1 MGDHGSTRQQ
11 YSRYRLARADR
22 SLPIREVTLVKGA
35 AEPLYAQLY
44 TQLRA
49 AIVAG
54 ERWAVGARLPSSR
67 ELANELGVSRN
78 TVVLAYQRLAEDGF
92 VHGMAGGG
100 TVVAELPKLA
110 ASTPE
115 STTLCDN
122 AAVEQAPY
130 GLPNSAFPVGVP
142 PVDLFPTALWSGLTS
157 RRLRTSGVR
166 VLLGS
171 GRLGYRPL
179 REAIAGYLW
188 VVRGIRCSAEQVVV
202 TRGLDAGLDLLG
214 RVLSR
219 PDDQVW
225 CEEPGYYRGVDALTR
240 QGLRCV
246 PVRVDAHGMD
256 VDLAREEW
264 PAATM
269 AMVSAACQL
278 PLAVSMSQARRARL
292 LDHAH
297 RTGMWIVEHEND
309 TAFLGR
315 QASGPLI
322 AGDTH
327 GRVIHVGG
335 FDAVLFPQLH
345 VGYCVVP
352 SELIEPVGRELVDSG
367 AQASGLTQAVLADF
381 LNHHRFARFLMRIT
395 SACAARRDALRDALL
410 RLPDA
415 PLTLVGDGQGSCVTA
430 LFRRDVREDG
440 LIADAARQSLR
451 LVPLSRYFSG
461 NGPATTGLLLGCG
474 AAREEAIGPA
484 VRLLA
489 GLLRRHARP

>member
-1 MGDHGSTRQQ
+1 MGDHGATRQQ

-22 SLPIREVTLVKGA
+22 TLPIRDVTLVKGA

-54 ERWAVGARLPSSR
+54 ERWAVGARLPASR

-110 ASTPE
+110 ADTPE
-115 STTLCDN
+115 SATVCDSS
-122 AAVEQAPY
+122 AVEQAPY

-142 PVDLFPTALWSGLTS
+142 PVDLFPTALWAGLTS

-188 VVRGIRCSAEQVVV
+188 VVRGIRCSAEQVII

-214 RVLSR
+214 RVLAGR
-219 PDDQVW
+219 GDQVW

-240 QGLRCV
+240 QGLRCL

-256 VDLAREEW
+256 VDLAREQW
-264 PAATM
+264 PGATM

-278 PLAVSMSQARRARL
+278 PLSVAMSAPRRARL
-292 LDHAH
+292 LEHAQ
-297 RTGMWIVEHEND
+297 RTGMWIVEHESD

-315 QASGPLI
+315 QAAAPLI
-322 AGDTH
+322 ADDTH
-327 GRVIHVGG
+327 GRVVHVGG
-335 FDAVLFPQLH
+335 FDSVLFPQLH

-352 SELIEPVGRELVDSG
+352 SELIEPVGRELVDAG

-381 LNHHRFARFLMRIT
+381 LNHHRFARFLTRIAL
-395 SACAARRDALRDALL
+395 ACATRRDALRDVLL
-410 RLPDA
+410 RLPDT
-415 PLTLVGDGQGSCVTA
+415 PLTLVGDGTGSTVTA

-440 LIADAARQSLR
+440 LIADAARQSLH
-451 LVPLSRYFSG
+451 LVPLSRYFSDTSV
-461 NGPATTGLLLGCG
+461 PTTGLVLGCA

-489 GLLRRHARP
+489 GLLRRHSRP

>member
-1 MGDHGSTRQQ
+1 M
-11 YSRYRLARADR
+11 
-22 SLPIREVTLVKGA
+22 TLVKGA

-54 ERWAVGARLPSSR
+54 ERWAVGARLPASR

-110 ASTPE
+110 SDTSE
-115 STTLCDN
+115 STTVGNSAAVEN
-122 AAVEQAPY
+122 AAVEQAQY

-142 PVDLFPTALWSGLTS
+142 PVDLFPTALWAGLTS

-188 VVRGIRCSAEQVVV
+188 VVRGIRCSAEQVIV

-214 RVLSR
+214 RVLAR
-219 PDDQVW
+219 RGDQVW

-246 PVRVDAHGMD
+246 PVRVDAQGMA
-256 VDLAREEW
+256 VDLARERW

-278 PLAVSMSQARRARL
+278 PLSVSMSPARRALL
-292 LDHAH
+292 LDHAR
-297 RTGMWIVEHEND
+297 RTGMWIVEHEID

-315 QASGPLI
+315 QAVGPLI
-322 AGDTH
+322 ADDTH

-335 FDAVLFPQLH
+335 FDSVLFPQLH

-352 SELIEPVGRELVDSG
+352 TELIEPVGRELVDAG
-367 AQASGLTQAVLADF
+367 AQASGVTQAVLADF
-381 LNHHRFARFLMRIT
+381 LNHHRFARFLTRIA
-395 SACAARRDALRDALL
+395 SACATRRDALRDTLL
-410 RLPDA
+410 RLPDT
-415 PLTLVGDGQGSCVTA
+415 PLTLVGDGRGSSVTA

-440 LIADAARQSLR
+440 LIADAARQSLH

-461 NGPATTGLLLGCG
+461 TGPATTGLLLGCA

-489 GLLRRHARP
+489 GLLRRHSRP